1 MSNPTSVL
9 PTFETTIGT
18 LTVRVLKDSGCQINL
33 ISSDLLPHIPH
44 QVVQSNVELN
54 LQGIPGS
61 KIFLS
66 DLVQFSIQVGNLS
79 YQLEAHSIDNINF
92 KMYNPY
98 LFNVASQFKQ
108 RGYTLADNNL
118 LKSPDRVKPVQ
129 IILGVKNSYVLPE
142 REIVFGHGKNS
153 VYSLTPVGVVLKGD
167 VHLLTKNVSC
177 LSQPDTEY
185 CLLTSSSMISED
197 GGFFKSPVSTH
208 NETFLNHNINVNEYT
223 VCDDKGQLIERE
235 ILRATE
241 NVLAQEYRFVNNES
255 AAVAERSRELNNK
268 LVAFILNNTTRDKD
282 GRLNMPLLWNP
293 QVSDKLS
300 QNQYLAFSI
309 LQSLKNKNKNKPE
322 YLKSIDETFK
332 KQEELGI
339 IEKIENPVQYKKEH
353 PNFSYLPYMAVIKPD
368 RETTKCRV
376 VFLSNLKEQV
386 GSVVSHNQAMYA
398 GPNLNHKL
406 SIALLNLRFNKY
418 LLCFDL
424 SKAFNQ
430 INLYENDQSRLLFMW
445 FNCIDNEDYSI
456 NTYVNKR
463 LPFGLRCSP
472 AILMTALY
480 KFLVLDQSSNSDQQ
494 ELKKHLYA
502 NLYMDNCAISGND
515 ITYMSWALLQLNSI
529 FNPYGFLLQQF
540 ITNCSSLYSKLPDQD
555 NSKDESKLLGLK
567 WNTKTDQIHTNP
579 ITLNSSATTKREIL
593 SSIAGQFDPFGY
605 NTPILMRARLFLHSL
620 QSDVNIGW
628 DQTLSLET
636 RREWKNIA
644 MQANKSPVISIP
656 RFVGSKS
663 DSYTLCGFSDS
674 SAEAYGCVFY
684 LWNQNSNQISFLLS
698 KYRMVNRS
706 LKGKSIPALELNAI
720 ELAVETA
727 IDLCS
732 ELSSSLNLEPV
743 SITDIILYSDSMVAL
758 QWLYNY
764 NLKLDKMQNCSVFVI
779 NRLDRISKLTES
791 HPIQFKHIGG
801 NQNPAD
807 CLTKPYSYY
816 LLSKTSYISGPTFVK
831 PSNSLCSGGFFHF
844 QTPSQGFI
852 HTCQD
857 TVENVGTPV
866 LVNTTVLGEGSCI
879 PFEKYSKFSKLVN
892 VTSCVFKC
900 INIWKNKIGKV
911 SSPTTTD
918 YRTEAF
924 NYILSTAQRQ
934 EFPDLFE
941 FFETGDS
948 VNRPVRSVPKLAS
961 KLNLFL
967 GKDGLLRI
975 KGKNTKASKT
985 LIYKHYNYPIL
996 LPKRSPLV
1004 RSIVWDTHCRLLH
1017 AGCYSTLKE
1026 LRKVFWTSGFYSMV
1040 KNTIKNCAICTRRHG
1055 RTVKLNQNAYRE
1067 LRIDPGPVP
1076 FNNIYLDFMGPFMV
1090 KDFYSKK
1097 NQKVWVLV
1105 VTCMW
1110 SRAVNLKL
1118 VHNLSTR
1125 EFLRAFQLHIYEYGV
1140 PRTCISDLGS
1150 QLTAG
1155 ANIIKAQFND
1165 VQSQEYLRQYNI
1177 QQVDFHHYDKG
1188 NSSMGSLVER
1198 LIKITKD
1205 LLYSSMRSRVLNLHD
1220 FESLLAQVKHLL
1232 NKRPIAFKDTVRVS
1246 PADEE
1251 IEPVS
1256 PELLIYGRELPTL
1269 NLQFHHRDP
1278 DWQSPNPKDSEQIN
1292 KQLKKY
1298 IETKNMLN
1306 QLYNEEFIQKLLDQS
1321 VDKQNRYS
1329 STFHNQVNVGDTV
1342 LLKDE
1347 YVKANQYPMG
1357 RILRVTCNDLDEV
1370 TGAEIKKGKTGEVV
1384 KRHITSVIPLLKL
1397 NRTPSVP
1404 VTDDPSNDSDD
1415 PSINGQQTTVTQNP
1429 SSSRNTVS
1437 DPSSIPNGNPTGLD
1451 VTRPRRKA
1459 AVQANLNIKKWINS

>member
-1 MSNPTSVL
+1 MSNQTSIL
-9 PTFETTIGT
+9 PTFEINIGN

-33 ISSDLLPHIPH
+33 ISSDLLPYIPH
-44 QVVQSNVELN
+44 QIVQSNLELN

-61 KIFLS
+61 MRFLS
-66 DLVQFSIQVGNLS
+66 DLVQFSIKVGRS
-79 YQLEAHSIDNINF
+79 TYQLEAHSINNINF
-92 KMYNPY
+92 KLYNPY

-108 RGYTLADNNL
+108 RGYTLADTNL
-118 LKSPDRVKPVQ
+118 LKSPDKVKPVQ

-142 REIVFGHGKNS
+142 REIVFGHEGNS

-167 VHLLTKNVSC
+167 VNLLIKNVSC

-185 CLLTSSSMISED
+185 CLFASSGEVLEE
-197 GGFFKSPVSTH
+197 GGFFKPPVSTH
-208 NETFLNHNINVNEYT
+208 NEILKHYNVNEFT
-223 VCDDKGQLIERE
+223 VCDDEGQLVERE

-241 NVLAQEYRFVNNES
+241 SVLAQEYRIFNNES
-255 AAVAERSRELNNK
+255 DTVVEQSRELNNK
-268 LVAFILNNTTRDKD
+268 LVAYILNNTTRDND

-293 QVSDKLS
+293 QVADKLS
-300 QNQYLAFSI
+300 QNQHLAFSI

-332 KQEELGI
+332 KQEQLGI

-353 PNFSYLPYMAVIKPD
+353 PNFSYLPYMAIIKPD

-406 SIALLNLRFNKY
+406 SIALLSLRFNKY
-418 LLCFDL
+418 LVCFDL

-445 FNCIDNEDYSI
+445 FNCIDNGDYSV

-480 KFLVLDQSSNSDQQ
+480 KFLVLDQSGNPDQQ
-494 ELKKHLYA
+494 ELKKHLYS
-502 NLYMDNCAISGND
+502 NSYMDNCAISGND
-515 ITYMSWALLQLNSI
+515 LAYMSWAILQLNAI

-540 ITNCSSLYSKLPDQD
+540 MTNCPSLYNKLPDQD
-555 NSKDESKLLGLK
+555 TSKDENKLLGLK
-567 WNTKTDQIHTNP
+567 WNTKTDQIYTNP
-579 ITLNSSATTKREIL
+579 ITLNSSANTKREIL

-605 NTPILMRARLFLHSL
+605 NTPILMRSRLFLHSL

-628 DQTLSLET
+628 DQTLSSGTL
-636 RREWKNIA
+636 REWRNISV
-644 MQANKSPVISIP
+644 QANKSPTISIP
-656 RFVGSKS
+656 RFVGSKD
-663 DSYTLCGFSDS
+663 DSYLLCGFSDS
-674 SAEAYGCVFY
+674 SADAYGCVFY
-684 LWNQNSNQISFLLS
+684 LWNQSSNQISFLLS
-698 KYRMVNRS
+698 KYRMVNKT
-706 LKGKSIPALELNAI
+706 LKGKSIPSLELNAI

-727 IDLCS
+727 IDLRM
-732 ELSSSLNLEPV
+732 ELSGSLNLEPINLV
-743 SITDIILYSDSMVAL
+743 DTILYSDSMVAL

-779 NRLDRISKLTES
+779 NRLDKISKLTES
-791 HPIQFKHIGG
+791 NPIQFKHIGG

-807 CLTKPYSYY
+807 CLTKPYSYH
-816 LLSKTSYISGPTFVK
+816 LLSKTSYISGPTFLK
-831 PSNSLCSGGFFHF
+831 SNNTLCSGGFFHF
-844 QTPSQGFI
+844 QIPSQGFT

-857 TVENVGTPV
+857 TVEEVSPPAM
-866 LVNTTVLGEGSCI
+866 VNTTVLGEVSCI

-892 VTSCVFKC
+892 VTSYVFKY
-900 INIWKNKIGKV
+900 INILKTKIGKV

-924 NYILSTAQRQ
+924 IYILSTVQRQ

-941 FFETGDS
+941 FFESQDGH
-948 VNRPVRSVPKLAS
+948 NRPVKSVPKLIS

-985 LIYKHYNYPIL
+985 LTYKHYSYPIL
-996 LPKRSPLV
+996 LPRKCPLV

-1026 LRKVFWTSGFYSMV
+1026 LRKVFWTSGFYSVV
-1040 KNTIKNCAICTRRHG
+1040 KNTIKNCVICTRRHG

-1067 LRIDPGPVP
+1067 LRLDPGPIP

-1125 EFLRAFQLHIYEYGV
+1125 EFLRAFQLHIYDYGV

-1165 VQSQEYLRQYNI
+1165 VQSQEYLQQYNI
-1177 QQVDFHHYDKG
+1177 QRVDFHHYDKG

-1205 LLYSSMRSRVLNLHD
+1205 LLYSSMRSKILNLPD

-1232 NKRPIAFKDTVRVS
+1232 NKRPVAFKDTVRVS
-1246 PADEE
+1246 PADEDV
-1251 IEPVS
+1251 EPIS
-1256 PELLIYGRELPTL
+1256 PELLLFGRELPTL

-1278 DWQSPNPKDSEQIN
+1278 DWQSPTPKDSEQIN

-1298 IETKNMLN
+1298 IETKNKLN

-1321 VDKQNRYS
+1321 IDKRNRYS
-1329 STFHNQVNVGDTV
+1329 STFHNSLNVGDIV

-1357 RILRVTCNDLDEV
+1357 RVIRTTCNDLDEV
-1370 TGAEIKKGKTGEVV
+1370 TGAEIKKGRTGEIV
-1384 KRHITSVIPLLKL
+1384 KRHITSVIPLLKF
-1397 NRTPSVP
+1397 NTVPSTVSVP
-1404 VTDDPSNDSDD
+1404 ATLSNASDL
-1415 PSINGQQTTVTQNP
+1415 PTNGQTTVVTQNSSP
-1429 SSSRNTVS
+1429 SGSKVSDSSSTQT
-1437 DPSSIPNGNPTGLD
+1437 GNPTGHNG
-1451 VTRPRRKA
+1451 TRPCRRAAAKA
-1459 AVQANLNIKKWINS
+1459 NINIQKWIHS